1 MLKIVGI
8 CFTTA
13 GLVLGAGP
21 VWAQG
26 SQSKGCFVAH
36 FKSLA
41 LKTHDPQL
49 RAELAEQWLQ
59 RNTPSCTK
67 FQLSSL
73 QANSPNWLGSAL
85 TLEISSILE
94 GAIEA
99 SISGNPELMGRLYES
114 LGKEGTSGNVTLT
127 NPVARAPVVQ
137 PMVNNGVIPGS
148 ANYGNISGNTNLNQ
162 TTNNLSNA
170 NSNARTAANSTLNPA
185 NPTNP
190 INPTNPVARPPVVQP
205 MVNNG
210 LIPGSANYGNISGN
224 TNLNQ
229 TTNNLSNANSN
240 ARTTANSSVTDASN
254 TQIGQGSP
262 AANIQGRPQTPR

>member
-21 VWAQG
+21 TWAQG

-41 LKTHDPQL
+41 LKTHNPQQ
-49 RAELAEQWLQ
+49 RAVLAEQWLQ
-59 RNTPSCTK
+59 QNTPNCTK
-67 FQLSSL
+67 SQLSSL
-73 QANSPNWLGSAL
+73 QANSPNWLGSSL

-148 ANYGNISGNTNLNQ
+148 ANFGTISGNTNLNQ

-170 NSNARTAANSTLNPA
+170 NSNAKTTASSTL
-185 NPTNP
+185 
-190 INPTNPVARPPVVQP
+190 NPTNPVARAPVVQP

-210 LIPGSANYGNISGN
+210 VLPSGANYGNISGN

-240 ARTTANSSVTDASN
+240 ARTTANSSVTDASK
-254 TQIGQGSP
+254 TAIGQGSP
-262 AANIQGRPQTPR
+262 AANIQGKPQATR